1 YYNQALPLFRAE
13 HDRLGEGA
21 ALFGLCMSHVSLRD
35 YQKWVDYC
43 GQAEAV
49 ARATGDRQSE
59 SMTLKQIA
67 IGERDHG
74 NLANSKTAIESAI
87 AIIESLRT
95 KVINPEL
102 RVSYFE
108 GSQDYYDF
116 YIDLLMRLHK
126 QNPNDGYDGMA
137 LEAS

>member
-1 YYNQALPLFRAE
+1 QA
-13 HDRLGEGA
+13 
-21 ALFGLCMSHVSLRD
+21 
-35 YQKWVDYC
+35 Q
-43 GQAEAV
+43 AV
-49 ARATGDRQSE
+49 ARAIGDRQSE

-67 IGERDHG
+67 IGERDRG
-74 NLANSKTAIESAI
+74 NLAGSQAAIESAI

-108 GSQDYYDF
+108 GSQDYFDF

-126 QNPNDGYDGMA
+126 QNPYDGHDGKA
-137 LEAS
+137 LEASERARARSLLEIL